1 LSICRIFTLRNVF
14 VCLFFFLSFCVF
26 NVYGDGRSKRRDA
39 VLQMTTSVFQWG
51 VPFLFV
57 VIVFFCLFQFY
68 KLLEEGQYLIDNSLP
83 NKEGYPNIARILKA
97 FTGIS
102 IVHEMISF
110 LG

>member
-1 LSICRIFTLRNVF
+1 MPICRIFTLRNVF

-57 VIVFFCLFQFY
+57 VIVFFLFV
-68 KLLEEGQYLIDNSLP
+68 S
-83 NKEGYPNIARILKA
+83 ILQA
-97 FTGIS
+97 SERGS
-102 IVHEMISF
+102 IF
-110 LG
+110 N

>member
-1 LSICRIFTLRNVF
+1 MSICRIFTLRNVF

-57 VIVFFCLFQFY
+57 VIVFLFV
-68 KLLEEGQYLIDNSLP
+68 S
-83 NKEGYPNIARILKA
+83 ILQA
-97 FTGIS
+97 SGRGS
-102 IVHEMISF
+102 IF
-110 LG
+110 N

>member
-1 LSICRIFTLRNVF
+1 MPICRIFTLRNVF

-57 VIVFFCLFQFY
+57 VVVFFLFV
-68 KLLEEGQYLIDNSLP
+68 S
-83 NKEGYPNIARILKA
+83 ILQA
-97 FTGIS
+97 SERGS
-102 IVHEMISF
+102 IF
-110 LG
+110 N